1 MSSGAFLLVSL
12 TGVGVAADRAIPGD
26 VLYPLDRALE
36 ALGLSSP
43 LVEERLLEA
52 IALTE
57 RGEMV
62 LAVETANEAL
72 AELGRSGVTATLP
85 VATTDTLELTAE
97 TFEDPSTT
105 TTELELP
112 EVTTAPDSDDAA
124 PVVDTADEVVE
135 AAPDAGEA
143 LRLAAE
149 QLLQSVRSAK
159 ADPATSGEVTTAALF
174 LAETTAV
181 ATGDDAT
188 SETSSTTSSSTST
201 STSTTS
207 TTVADEQRP
216 GNRNG
221 NDDQSGTTT
230 TTLASDPDDGSGSD
244 DSEGDGE
251 DDSPGPIFLPSP

>member
-1 MSSGAFLLVSL
+1 MLVSM

-36 ALGLSSP
+36 AVGLTSP

-52 IALTE
+52 ISLTE

-85 VATTDTLELTAE
+85 VATTDAVELTAD
-97 TFEDPSTT
+97 TVEDLSTT
-105 TTELELP
+105 TTEEETP
-112 EVTTAPDSDDAA
+112 EATTAPASDDDDD

-135 AAPDAGEA
+135 AATSPADAGEA
-143 LRLAAE
+143 LRMAAE
-149 QLLQSVRSAK
+149 QLLQSVRLAK
-159 ADPATSGEVTTAALF
+159 SDPSTSGGVTSAALF
-174 LAETTAV
+174 LAEATAG
-181 ATGDDAT
+181 ASGDDTT

-207 TTVADEQRP
+207 TTLAEEPQP

-221 NDDQSGTTT
+221 NDDGSGTTT

>member
-1 MSSGAFLLVSL
+1 MLVAM
-12 TGVGVAADRAIPGD
+12 TGVGVAADRAVPGD

-36 ALGLSSP
+36 AVGLTSP

-85 VATTDTLELTAE
+85 VPTVDSEELTAE
-97 TFEDPSTT
+97 TVEESSTT
-105 TTELELP
+105 TTEE
-112 EVTTAPDSDDAA
+112 ETAATTTAAPADDVTVDSAPDDD
-124 PVVDTADEVVE
+124 VVVE
-135 AAPDAGEA
+135 AAQEPIDVSEA

-159 ADPATSGEVTTAALF
+159 IDPATSGNVTSAALF
-174 LAETTAV
+174 LAEATA
-181 ATGDDAT
+181 GAT
-188 SETSSTTSSSTST
+188 SAEETDETTSTTTSTTTSSTSSTTS
-201 STSTTS
+201 TTIAELL
-207 TTVADEQRP
+207 ADDGD
-216 GNRNG
+216 GNI
-221 NDDQSGTTT
+221 DESGTTT
-230 TTLASDPDDGSGSD
+230 TTVASDSDEESGSD

>member
-1 MSSGAFLLVSL
+1 MLVSM
-12 TGVGVAADRAIPGD
+12 TGIGVAADRAIPGD

-36 ALGLSSP
+36 AVGLSSP

-57 RGEMV
+57 RGEML

-85 VATTDTLELTAE
+85 VATTDNLELTADTVE
-97 TFEDPSTT
+97 ASSTT
-105 TTELELP
+105 TTEEEAAP
-112 EVTTAPDSDDAA
+112 TTTRVADDDDA

-135 AAPDAGEA
+135 AAPDAGQA

-159 ADPATSGEVTTAALF
+159 VDPTISGEVTSAALF
-174 LAETTAV
+174 LAETTAG
-181 ATGDDAT
+181 ATDDDTTA
-188 SETSSTTSSSTST
+188 ETSSTTSSSTTT

-207 TTVADEQRP
+207 TTLAEESQP

-221 NDDQSGTTT
+221 NDDGSGTTT